1 MNRRRRY
8 TGSNP
13 SLRRVLYR
21 AHLGVALVAGY
32 TPRVAGSLGAPF
44 SRRAH

>member
-21 AHLGVALVAGY
+21 AHLGV
-32 TPRVAGSLGAPF
+32 
-44 SRRAH
+44 

>member
-21 AHLGVALVAGY
+21 AHLGVAL
-32 TPRVAGSLGAPF
+32 
-44 SRRAH
+44 

>member
-21 AHLGVALVAGY
+21 AHLGVA
-32 TPRVAGSLGAPF
+32 
-44 SRRAH
+44 

>member
-21 AHLGVALVAGY
+21 AHLGVALVA
-32 TPRVAGSLGAPF
+32 V
-44 SRRAH
+44 